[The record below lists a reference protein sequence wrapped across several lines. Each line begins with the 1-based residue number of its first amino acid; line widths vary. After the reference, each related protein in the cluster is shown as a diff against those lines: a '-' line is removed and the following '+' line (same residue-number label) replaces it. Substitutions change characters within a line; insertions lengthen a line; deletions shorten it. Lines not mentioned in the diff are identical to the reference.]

1 MKPNSIL
8 AIVLIVAGIAAIAYQ
23 GFSYTTREKVID
35 IGSVQVTADRTRS
48 VPVPPILGAIA
59 IMGGVL
65 LLALGARKA

>member
-23 GFSYTTREKVID
+23 GFTYTTREKVID

>member
-1 MKPNSIL
+1 M
-8 AIVLIVAGIAAIAYQ
+8 LIVAGVAAIAYQ

>member
-8 AIVLIVAGIAAIAYQ
+8 AIVLIVAGVAAIAYQ